1 MFLNYPSQTNYKVN
15 FVTTVFMFPGQG
27 SQSIGMMSD
36 LLSQSEL
43 AKKTFIEASEAIGE
57 DLRGIALN
65 GPEEK
70 INQTEITQPI
80 VLTASVA
87 MWRIWL
93 ENSDLRP
100 DYVCGHSLG
109 EYTALIASGVLGFE
123 ETVKLVNLR
132 GQLMQGAVPQG
143 EGGMVALLGLDDDK
157 AAEACNEAAQ
167 GEVVAP
173 ANFNSPGQIVISG
186 ATDALD
192 RAMVIAK
199 EKGARRAAKLP
210 VSVPCHCDLLQP
222 AGEELAN
229 AMSKLNFN
237 EPRIPIMQNVN
248 AKVATNLEDLKKNLL
263 AHLYRPVLWSQSLTK
278 LIELGADTFV
288 ECGPGKVLAGLNKRI
303 DKSVNTMAMSDMESL
318 EQTIIN
324 LSD

>member
-1 MFLNYPSQTNYKVN
+1 M
-15 FVTTVFMFPGQG
+15 TTVFMFPGQG

-43 AKKTFIEASEAIGE
+43 AVETFRQASEAICV
-57 DLRGIALN
+57 DLQDLALN
-65 GPEEK
+65 GPEEEMNK
-70 INQTEITQPI
+70 TEITQPI

-87 MWRIWL
+87 MWRTWM
-93 ENSDLRP
+93 EKSDFRP

-132 GQLMQGAVPQG
+132 GQLMQGAVPLG

-167 GEVVAP
+167 GQVVAP

-186 ATDALD
+186 ATEALE
-192 RAMVIAK
+192 RAMGIAK
-199 EKGARRAAKLP
+199 DKGARRAAKLP
-210 VSVPCHCDLLQP
+210 VSVPCHCDLLKP

-229 AMSKLNFN
+229 AMSKLTFN
-237 EPRIPIMQNVN
+237 EPQIPVMQNVN
-248 AKVATNLEDLKKNLL
+248 AQVATSLDELKTNLL
-263 AHLYRPVLWSQSLTK
+263 AHLYRPVLWSQSVTK
-278 LIELGADTFV
+278 LIELGADNFV

-303 DKSVNTMAMSDMESL
+303 DKSVKTMAMSDQTSL
-318 EQTIIN
+318 EEVKSA
-324 LSD
+324 LSE

>member
-1 MFLNYPSQTNYKVN
+1 M
-15 FVTTVFMFPGQG
+15 TTVFMFPGQG

-36 LLSQSEL
+36 LLAQSEL
-43 AKKTFIEASEAIGE
+43 AVKTFTEASEAIGE
-57 DLRGIALN
+57 DLQDIALN
-65 GPEEK
+65 GPEDK

-87 MWRIWL
+87 MWRTWI
-93 ENSDLRP
+93 ENSDIRP

-109 EYTALIASGVLGFE
+109 EYTALIASGVLDFE

-132 GQLMQGAVPQG
+132 GKLMQGAVPLG

-157 AAEACNEAAQ
+157 AKEACKEAAQ
-167 GEVVAP
+167 GQVVAP

-192 RAMVIAK
+192 RAMAIAK
-199 EKGARRAAKLP
+199 EKGARRTAKLP

-229 AMSKLNFN
+229 AMSKLTFK
-237 EPRIPIMQNVN
+237 EPGIPIVQNVN
-248 AKVATNLEDLKKNLL
+248 AQVATNLEELKTNLL
-263 AHLYRPVLWSQSLTK
+263 AHLHSPVLWSQSVTK

-303 DKSVNTMAMSDMESL
+303 DKTVNTMAMSDVSSL
-318 EQTIIN
+318 EKVVSG